1 MRGVSRASL
10 ADVREQLDSVLTGGS
25 KKKND
30 TALQRTVAEELF
42 SIVGLL
48 DANARLRRMLSD
60 PAVHGDRR
68 AQLAADVLSS
78 SSLSDATST
87 IVEAIVRASWSR
99 PADLVD
105 AADELAA
112 QALFAGAEHADALD
126 EVEDE
131 LFRFARILDRE
142 PALRSALTDPSLPAE
157 RKVELLDALLDD
169 RVQDATRVLVRE
181 LALHPRGRTID
192 RGLEDYA
199 RIAAARR
206 ERLVAR
212 VRTVVPLTDAQ
223 QTRLASA
230 LADRLGH
237 DVHLNVELDPD
248 LIGGVTVRVGDVL
261 FDGSV
266 SHRLALARRV
276 MTG

>member
-1 MRGVSRASL
+1 
-10 ADVREQLDSVLTGGS
+10 
-25 KKKND
+25 
-30 TALQRTVAEELF
+30 
-42 SIVGLL
+42 
-48 DANARLRRMLSD
+48 MLSD

-78 SSLSDATST
+78 SSLSDATKQ
-87 IVEAIVRASWSR
+87 IVEEIVRASWSK

-112 QALFAGAEHADALD
+112 QALFAGAEQADALD

-131 LFRFARILDRE
+131 LFRFGRILNRE

-199 RIAAARR
+199 RMAAARR

-223 QTRLASA
+223 LTRLASA
-230 LADRLGH
+230 LADAARPRRTPQRRARSRPDRRADRPRRRRTLRRQRLPPTGAGATGH
-237 DVHLNVELDPD
+237 DRL
-248 LIGGVTVRVGDVL
+248 T
-261 FDGSV
+261 
-266 SHRLALARRV
+266 HRPPASRPHTRQ
-276 MTG
+276 

>member
-1 MRGVSRASL
+1 MQGVSRASL
-10 ADVREQLDSVLTGGS
+10 AAVREQLDSLLTGGS
-25 KKKND
+25 KKD
-30 TALQRTVAEELF
+30 AAAQRTVAEELF
-42 SIVGLL
+42 SVVGLL
-48 DANARLRRMLSD
+48 EANPRLRRMLSD
-60 PAVHGDRR
+60 PAVQGDRR
-68 AQLAADVLSS
+68 ASLAADVLGS
-78 SSLSDATST
+78 SSLSAPTT
-87 IVEAIVRASWSR
+87 EIVEALVRASWSG

-105 AADELAA
+105 AADQMAA

-131 LFRFARILDRE
+131 LFRFGRILDRE

-157 RKVELLDALLDD
+157 RKTELLDALLDD

-192 RGLEDYA
+192 RGLEEYS
-199 RIAAARR
+199 RVAAARR

-212 VRTVVPLTDAQ
+212 VRTAVPLTDAQ
-223 QTRLASA
+223 LTRLAST

-237 DVHLNVELDPD
+237 HVHLNVELDPD

-261 FDGSV
+261 FDGSI

>member
-1 MRGVSRASL
+1 MQGVSRASL
-10 ADVREQLDSVLTGGS
+10 AAVREQLDSLLTGGS
-25 KKKND
+25 KKD
-30 TALQRTVAEELF
+30 AAEQRKVAEELF
-42 SIVGLL
+42 AIVGLL
-48 DANARLRRMLSD
+48 EANPRLRRMLSD

-68 AQLAADVLSS
+68 ASLAADVLSE
-78 SSLSDATST
+78 SSLSDATNE
-87 IVEAIVRASWSR
+87 IVEALVRASWSR

-105 AADELAA
+105 AADQMAA

-142 PALRSALTDPSLPAE
+142 PALRSALTDPSLPAG
-157 RKVELLDALLDD
+157 RKTELLDALLDD

-192 RGLEDYA
+192 RGLEEYA
-199 RIAAARR
+199 RVAAARR

-223 QTRLASA
+223 LTRLSSA
-230 LADRLGH
+230 LAERLGH
-237 DVHLNVELDPD
+237 EVHLNVELDPD
-248 LIGGVTVRVGDVL
+248 LIGGLTVRVGDVL

>member
-10 ADVREQLDSVLTGGS
+10 AVVREQLDSVLTGGS
-25 KKKND
+25 KKKD
-30 TALQRTVAEELF
+30 AALQRTVAEELF
-42 SIVGLL
+42 AIVGLL
-48 DANARLRRMLSD
+48 DGNARLRRMLSD
-60 PAVHGDRR
+60 PAVQGDRR

-78 SSLSDATST
+78 SSLSEVTT
-87 IVEAIVRASWSR
+87 QIVEEIVRASWSR

-105 AADELAA
+105 AADEMAA
-112 QALFAGAEHADALD
+112 QALFAGAEQADALD

-131 LFRFARILDRE
+131 LFRFGRILNRE

-199 RIAAARR
+199 RMAAARR

-223 QTRLASA
+223 LTRLASA

-248 LIGGVTVRVGDVL
+248 LIGGLTVRVGDVL

-266 SHRLALARRV
+266 SHRLVLARQV

>member
-1 MRGVSRASL
+1 MQGVSRASL
-10 ADVREQLDSVLTGGS
+10 AAVREQLDSLLTGGS
-25 KKKND
+25 KKD
-30 TALQRTVAEELF
+30 AAEQRKVAEELF
-42 SIVGLL
+42 AVVGLL
-48 DANARLRRMLSD
+48 EANPRLRRMLSD

-68 AQLAADVLSS
+68 AQLAADVLGG
-78 SSLSDATST
+78 SSLSDASKE
-87 IVEAIVRASWSR
+87 IVEALVRSSWSR

-105 AADELAA
+105 AADQMAA

-142 PALRSALTDPSLPAE
+142 SSLRSALTDPSLPAE
-157 RKVELLDALLDD
+157 RKIKLLDALLDD

-192 RGLEDYA
+192 RGLEEYA
-199 RIAAARR
+199 RVAAARR

-223 QTRLASA
+223 MTRLGSA
-230 LADRLGH
+230 LAERLGH
-237 DVHLNVELDPD
+237 EVHLNVELDPD
-248 LIGGVTVRVGDVL
+248 LIGGLTVRVGDIL
-261 FDGSV
+261 FDGSIA
-266 SHRLALARRV
+266 HRLALARQV
-276 MTG
+276 MTS

>member
-1 MRGVSRASL
+1 M
-10 ADVREQLDSVLTGGS
+10 
-25 KKKND
+25 
-30 TALQRTVAEELF
+30 QRTVAEELF
-42 SIVGLL
+42 AVVGML

-68 AQLAADVLSS
+68 AQLAADVLGS
-78 SSLSDATST
+78 SSLSDPTMQV
-87 IVEAIVRASWSR
+87 VEEIVRASWSR

-105 AADELAA
+105 ALDELAA
-112 QALFAGAEHADALD
+112 QALFAGAEQADALD

-157 RKVELLDALLDD
+157 RKVELLEALLGD

-199 RIAAARR
+199 RSAAARR

>member
-1 MRGVSRASL
+1 MQGVSRASL
-10 ADVREQLDSVLTGGS
+10 AAIREQLDSLLAGGT
-25 KKKND
+25 KKDAAK
-30 TALQRTVAEELF
+30 QRTIAEELF
-42 SIVGLL
+42 AVVGLL
-48 DANARLRRMLSD
+48 EGNPRLRRMLSD

-68 AQLAADVLSS
+68 SALAADVLSS
-78 SSLSDATST
+78 SSLSDATKT
-87 IVEAIVRASWSR
+87 IVEAMVRASWSR

-105 AADELAA
+105 AVDQMAA

-131 LFRFARILDRE
+131 LFRFGRILDRE

-157 RKVELLDALLDD
+157 RKTKLLDSLLGD

-192 RGLEDYA
+192 RGLEEYA
-199 RIAAARR
+199 RVAAARR

-212 VRTVVPLTDAQ
+212 VRSVVPLTEAQ
-223 QTRLASA
+223 LTRLAA
-230 LADRLGH
+230 VLAERLGH
-237 DVHLNVELDPD
+237 QVHLNVELDPD
-248 LIGGVTVRVGDVL
+248 LIGGLTVRVGDVL

-276 MTG
+276 MTS